1 MPESPA
7 IVSREQIVRRIRGE
21 YLEMPGLRL
30 TRPQAQR
37 LWGLDEQTCAQLL
50 DSLTED
56 RFLLRRGDGT
66 YARLTGGVLSDGA
79 GAFPPLRMAKA
90 TRAGT
95 DAPRARP
102 AAGSG
107 ARPAAGSGE

>member
-1 MPESPA
+1 MAEGPA
-7 IVSREQIVRRIRGE
+7 IVSREQIVCRIRGE

-37 LWGLDEQTCAQLL
+37 LWGLDEQTCVQLL

-56 RFLLRRGDGT
+56 RFLFRRDDGT
-66 YARLTGGVLSDGA
+66 YARLTDGVLSDRA

-90 TRAGT
+90 APAGI
-95 DAPRARP
+95 DAPRPRP
-102 AAGSG
+102 AAAGSG
-107 ARPAAGSGE
+107 G

>member
-1 MPESPA
+1 MAENLV

-50 DSLTED
+50 DSLADD

-66 YARLTGGVLSDGA
+66 YARLTDGTMSEAA
-79 GAFPPLRMAKA
+79 GAFPPPRMAKA
-90 TRAGT
+90 GRAGI
-95 DAPRARP
+95 DAPRT
-102 AAGSG
+102 
-107 ARPAAGSGE
+107 RPAAGSGE

>member
-1 MPESPA
+1 MTESPVV
-7 IVSREQIVRRIRGE
+7 VSREQIVRRIRGE

-37 LWGLDEQTCAQLL
+37 LWGLDEQTCARLL

-56 RFLLRRGDGT
+56 RFLLRRDDGT
-66 YARLTGGVLSDGA
+66 YARLTDGALGDEA

-90 TRAGT
+90 ARAGT
-95 DAPRARP
+95 DVPRARP
-102 AAGSG
+102 AA
-107 ARPAAGSGE
+107 RSGE